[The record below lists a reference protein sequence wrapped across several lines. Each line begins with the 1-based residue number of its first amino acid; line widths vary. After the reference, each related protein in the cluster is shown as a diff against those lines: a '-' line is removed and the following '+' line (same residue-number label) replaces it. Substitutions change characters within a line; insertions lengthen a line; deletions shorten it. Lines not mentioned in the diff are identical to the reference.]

1 MHMADKVCDAKK
13 LHLNWVWI
21 LFFLKSNQI
30 NKVILNTK
38 KNKESK
44 AEQWC
49 ESIGWGQLR
58 QTTFR

>member
-1 MHMADKVCDAKK
+1 MSFIFLKPINILVG
-13 LHLNWVWI
+13 